1 MRQNRFDFMKPPRP
15 TFNPDAERES
25 RFNPAAFF
33 AHRDRLA
40 RLSVAGL
47 IVCSVV
53 SLISLFLVLRFSTQA
68 PVVLGVDR
76 SGIPFGERGTSFAE
90 AKGLHVEQALLA
102 TTALLSRSVGG
113 FDLPEIL
120 QVLFSPSALEMAQ
133 ALQARE
139 STEFQDK
146 NVSQKPHIARVEAL
160 ETRPD
165 LVLVAVSGKLSR
177 NGVFRQQPFV
187 EVVAFSLHL
196 SLKLNP
202 DILRN
207 RRHPTIVAEFT
218 LTYE

>member
-1 MRQNRFDFMKPPRP
+1 MKTSRVTTAPDPEREARFD
-15 TFNPDAERES
+15 
-25 RFNPAAFF
+25 PAAFF
-33 AHRDRLA
+33 AHKDRLA

-47 IVCSVV
+47 IASSLV
-53 SLISLFLVLRFSTQA
+53 SLISLVLVWRFSAQA

-90 AKGLHVEQALLA
+90 AKDLHVEQALLA
-102 TTALLSRSVGG
+102 TTALLSRGLGG

-120 QVLFSPSALEMAQ
+120 QALFSPSALEMAQ
-133 ALQARE
+133 TLQVQE
-139 STEFQDK
+139 SAEIQEK
-146 NVSQKPHIARVEAL
+146 HISQKPHIARVEAL

-187 EVVAFSLHL
+187 EVVPFTLHL